1 MVAAALITFNAFI
14 FNFSQISLNSFIK
27 LIFIN
32 ELNYDIIIL
41 DEADALTLD
50 AQSALRKIIETSSRI
65 TRFCFTCNYIDKIID
80 PIVSRCVKFR
90 FKPIDKDSMIERLKF
105 IAYKEK
111 LVLTN
116 DCFNKIHEIS
126 EGDARKAIMLLQNT
140 KYIYNFQKKIN
151 VNDIIEMVGLSTNEE
166 LESIWNKIK
175 NNSISTLISVV
186 RDINNFGININQF
199 LIFLKDKIIETKLTD
214 DKKSNLIMVISNTE
228 SRLIERGDEYLNL
241 LNILCQIYI
250 MLYKS

>member
-1 MVAAALITFNAFI
+1 
-14 FNFSQISLNSFIK
+14 
-27 LIFIN
+27 
-32 ELNYDIIIL
+32 
-41 DEADALTLD
+41 
-50 AQSALRKIIETSSRI
+50 
-65 TRFCFTCNYIDKIID
+65 
-80 PIVSRCVKFR
+80 
-90 FKPIDKDSMIERLKF
+90 
-105 IAYKEK
+105 
-111 LVLTN
+111 
-116 DCFNKIHEIS
+116 
-126 EGDARKAIMLLQNT
+126 
-140 KYIYNFQKKIN
+140 
-151 VNDIIEMVGLSTNEE
+151 MVGLSTNEE